1 MSNGIRIS
9 GFGINVDDLDRSA
22 EFYTGALGLQEK
34 AKYDLGEMHEVLV
47 GGEHEKPEPGNGF
60 EKIALVT
67 DDVSGAYERSLAQGG
82 SSVSEPRTLEQMG
95 IAPGI
100 VVGRLQHDREI
111 KFNYLTHLRR
121 RVAWSRD
128 ESVVGA

>member
-1 MSNGIRIS
+1 MSNGIQIS

-47 GGEHEKPEPGNGF
+47 GGEHDTSAILLVKHSKRTEKPDLGNGF

-67 DDVSGAYERSLAQGG
+67 DDVSGAYERSVAQGG

-95 IAPGI
+95 IRMALVRDPDG
-100 VVGRLQHDREI
+100 
-111 KFNYLTHLRR
+111 YLIELI
-121 RVAWSRD
+121 
-128 ESVVGA
+128 EPLG

>member
-1 MSNGIRIS
+1 MSNGIQIS

-47 GGEHEKPEPGNGF
+47 GGEHDTSAILLVKHSKRTEKPEPGNGF

-67 DDVSGAYERSLAQGG
+67 DDVSGVYERVARAGWFVGVRSRGR
-82 SSVSEPRTLEQMG
+82 SSRWASGWRWCAIPT
-95 IAPGI
+95 A
-100 VVGRLQHDREI
+100 
-111 KFNYLTHLRR
+111 T
-121 RVAWSRD
+121 
-128 ESVVGA
+128 

>member
-1 MSNGIRIS
+1 MSNGIQIS

-47 GGEHEKPEPGNGF
+47 GGEHDTSA
-60 EKIALVT
+60 ILLVKHIEAHREARAGQRLREDRARSPT
-67 DDVSGAYERSLAQGG
+67 TSAAPTSGRSREGG

-95 IAPGI
+95 IRMALVRDPDG
-100 VVGRLQHDREI
+100 
-111 KFNYLTHLRR
+111 YLIELI
-121 RVAWSRD
+121 
-128 ESVVGA
+128 EPLG